1 MSKRVCIYCSSSNLL
16 ESKYVKAAKEFAQA
30 ASLLGFTVVCG
41 GSIRGLMGTII
52 DTMLCGQEREGSK
65 GSVEGVIPGFM
76 GDLELHHP
84 KIKNLVITGTMS
96 ERKELLRDNTDAVV
110 AFPGGLGTLEELLE
124 TFTLK
129 RLGRYDGAVI
139 LFNQDGFYN
148 HLLELLDKYV
158 ELKMM
163 NSNYRQSLIVVS
175 TVEELVQAICASKRE
190 KVDMMHYLPK

>member
-1 MSKRVCIYCSSSNLL
+1 M
-16 ESKYVKAAKEFAQA
+16 
-30 ASLLGFTVVCG
+30 
-41 GSIRGLMGTII
+41 
-52 DTMLCGQEREGSK
+52 
-65 GSVEGVIPGFM
+65 
-76 GDLELHHP
+76 
-84 KIKNLVITGTMS
+84 
-96 ERKELLRDNTDAVV
+96 
-110 AFPGGLGTLEELLE
+110 EELLE

-175 TVEELVQAICASKRE
+175 TVEELVQAICDSKRE